1 MLGPKSMNGSIIVH
15 ATKSLYL
22 PQLKVLN
29 IVARNAEMKEVDLLD
44 PTISDHTI
52 SYRYTIE

>member
-1 MLGPKSMNGSIIVH
+1 MNGSIIVH